1 MDVTYLWPPW
11 LSGSCHPRSFHPF
24 ALSPGTLHRVMVSE
38 SDDVLRKGLA
48 PLHWRAP
55 PAPWRAPPAAAPAV

>member
-1 MDVTYLWPPW
+1 MAYFMMSITM
-11 LSGSCHPRSFHPF
+11 SFHPF

-48 PLHWRAP
+48 PLHWRARP
-55 PAPWRAPPAAAPAV
+55 RPAEPDAEPAA